1 MQLKAVVYR
10 LQMNVPPPA
19 TKVRTGHEITINRM
33 GREVETVHVSCV

>member
-10 LQMNVPPPA
+10 LQMNVPPA
-19 TKVRTGHEITINRM
+19 TKVRTGHETTIIRM